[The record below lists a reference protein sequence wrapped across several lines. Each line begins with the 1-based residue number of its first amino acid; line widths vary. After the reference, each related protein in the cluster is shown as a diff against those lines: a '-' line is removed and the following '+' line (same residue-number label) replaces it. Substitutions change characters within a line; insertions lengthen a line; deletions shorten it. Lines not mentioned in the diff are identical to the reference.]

1 MCLCE
6 NESVSLSLPFIFK
19 FPDILQPRSHLG
31 RHHQD
36 TNKDTLHQQP
46 TDLARMNNTNKH
58 KAMNIVMFNQ
68 WESFANLAEKLN
80 EAWKHIDQLLDE
92 VEEKNREIGD
102 LENTVSYLEREL
114 ELLRSNN

>member
-1 MCLCE
+1 
-6 NESVSLSLPFIFK
+6 
-19 FPDILQPRSHLG
+19 
-31 RHHQD
+31 
-36 TNKDTLHQQP
+36 
-46 TDLARMNNTNKH
+46 MNNTNKH